1 MNLGID
7 IDNVVSDF
15 DGELKK
21 EFLKEV
27 EKGRFS
33 IQKLN

>member
-27 EKGRFS
+27 ENWRK
-33 IQKLN
+33 

>member
-7 IDNVVSDF
+7 IDNVAADF

-27 EKGRFS
+27 ENWGK
-33 IQKLN
+33 

>member
-27 EKGRFS
+27 ENWK
-33 IQKLN
+33 K

>member
-7 IDNVVSDF
+7 IDNVAADF

-27 EKGRFS
+27 ENWK
-33 IQKLN
+33 K